1 MDKKNNDE
9 KTFGEIF
16 SNINTSNNDDKSI
29 SFNSIKEESNLEDS
43 ELKSEDLFKE
53 ASHSDDNNDSNN
65 MTFNSIFDD
74 DNSSSDDNVNVSDS
88 SLEKSSSIFDK
99 AIHDDDESDSGLISD
114 NGDSKNESVAD
125 NDNSLDVEEDG
136 LDVNPFFN
144 NDSSNDGGLENK
156 IDGNSNKDD
165 KEIADGDKVDDNVTT
180 DLEEDTKVK
189 DSGNDNN
196 LSFSED
202 NDEVEEVN
210 PFFDN
215 SSSNDE
221 VSKEESSDNS
231 SNIFFGSDDSSENKV
246 DDNVTTDLEEAA
258 EVKDSGND
266 NNSSF
271 SEDKDEVEEVNPFFD
286 NSSSND
292 EVSKEES
299 SDNSSNIFFGS
310 DDSSENKVDDNV
322 TTDLEEAAEVKDSG
336 NDNNPSFSEDKNEVE
351 EVNPF
356 FDNDNTN
363 DKVLEDE
370 PNDGSNN
377 IKDSVAGARANV
389 VKVSID
395 DDDNLILE
403 EESSLDKTVNF
414 SNNDNIINDKVSN
427 DNLFQNT
434 DISNLDN
441 NSSSD
446 KKDNDLDVSP
456 FFADTSNSNKKEDV
470 NPFFDNKINLVEST
484 SHDVSDTASKIDTSK
499 VHNFNVKV
507 VKKKEPII
515 KFILGVLSY
524 AVFIWLLLIGIT
536 LLVYVLD
543 IKIRAAK
550 GDTSPPKF
558 NAFVV
563 LSGSMLP
570 EIQVYDVVITKKVD
584 AKSLKEG
591 DVITFASSDTRFL
604 NTIITHRIIKKNYDS
619 KTGGY
624 TFQTQGDNNNVAD
637 SALVQPN
644 NIYGKVILKIPK
656 LGYLQ
661 EFLASDGGWILV
673 ILLPCLIVI
682 SYDIVKLSK
691 KLRGKKYK
699 NIKVQSR

>member
-165 KEIADGDKVDDNVTT
+165 KEIADGDKVDDNVTI

-202 NDEVEEVN
+202 KDEVEEVN

-231 SNIFFGSDDSSENKV
+231 SNIFFDSDDSSENKV

-299 SDNSSNIFFGS
+299 SDNSSNIFFDS

-356 FDNDNTN
+356 FDNDNT
-363 DKVLEDE
+363 
-370 PNDGSNN
+370 
-377 IKDSVAGARANV
+377 
-389 VKVSID
+389 
-395 DDDNLILE
+395 
-403 EESSLDKTVNF
+403 
-414 SNNDNIINDKVSN
+414 N

-507 VKKKEPII
+507 VKKKEPLV

>member
-9 KTFGEIF
+9 RTFGEIF

-29 SFNSIKEESNLEDS
+29 SFNSIKEESNLEDL

-180 DLEEDTKVK
+180 DLEE
-189 DSGNDNN
+189 
-196 LSFSED
+196 
-202 NDEVEEVN
+202 
-210 PFFDN
+210 
-215 SSSNDE
+215 
-221 VSKEESSDNS
+221 
-231 SNIFFGSDDSSENKV
+231 
-246 DDNVTTDLEEAA
+246 AA

-299 SDNSSNIFFGS
+299 SDNSSNIFFDS

-322 TTDLEEAAEVKDSG
+322 TTDLEEDTKVKDSG
-336 NDNNPSFSEDKNEVE
+336 NDNNSSFSEDKDEVE

-377 IKDSVAGARANV
+377 IKDSVVGARANV

>member
-1 MDKKNNDE
+1 MDAGKDIDE
-9 KTFGEIF
+9 G
-16 SNINTSNNDDKSI
+16 S
-29 SFNSIKEESNLEDS
+29 
-43 ELKSEDLFKE
+43 
-53 ASHSDDNNDSNN
+53 
-65 MTFNSIFDD
+65 
-74 DNSSSDDNVNVSDS
+74 
-88 SLEKSSSIFDK
+88 
-99 AIHDDDESDSGLISD
+99 
-114 NGDSKNESVAD
+114 
-125 NDNSLDVEEDG
+125 
-136 LDVNPFFN
+136 PFF
-144 NDSSNDGGLENK
+144 
-156 IDGNSNKDD
+156 
-165 KEIADGDKVDDNVTT
+165 
-180 DLEEDTKVK
+180 EDT
-189 DSGNDNN
+189 G
-196 LSFSED
+196 
-202 NDEVEEVN
+202 
-210 PFFDN
+210 
-215 SSSNDE
+215 
-221 VSKEESSDNS
+221 
-231 SNIFFGSDDSSENKV
+231 
-246 DDNVTTDLEEAA
+246 
-258 EVKDSGND
+258 
-266 NNSSF
+266 
-271 SEDKDEVEEVNPFFD
+271 
-286 NSSSND
+286 
-292 EVSKEES
+292 
-299 SDNSSNIFFGS
+299 
-310 DDSSENKVDDNV
+310 
-322 TTDLEEAAEVKDSG
+322 
-336 NDNNPSFSEDKNEVE
+336 
-351 EVNPF
+351 
-356 FDNDNTN
+356 N
-363 DKVLEDE
+363 DKV
-370 PNDGSNN
+370 
-377 IKDSVAGARANV
+377 
-389 VKVSID
+389 
-395 DDDNLILE
+395 E
-403 EESSLDKTVNF
+403 E
-414 SNNDNIINDKVSN
+414 
-427 DNLFQNT
+427 
-434 DISNLDN
+434 
-441 NSSSD
+441 
-446 KKDNDLDVSP
+446 
-456 FFADTSNSNKKEDV
+456 V

>member
-99 AIHDDDESDSGLISD
+99 AIHDDGESDSSLISD
-114 NGDSKNESVAD
+114 NGDSKNGSVTD
-125 NDNSLDVEEDG
+125 NDNSLDVEEGG

-144 NDSSNDGGLENK
+144 NDSSNDDGLENK
-156 IDGNSNKDD
+156 IDGNSNNDD
-165 KEIADGDKVDDNVTT
+165 KEIADGDKVDDNVT
-180 DLEEDTKVK
+180 
-189 DSGNDNN
+189 N
-196 LSFSED
+196 
-202 NDEVEEVN
+202 
-210 PFFDN
+210 
-215 SSSNDE
+215 
-221 VSKEESSDNS
+221 
-231 SNIFFGSDDSSENKV
+231 
-246 DDNVTTDLEEAA
+246 DLEEAA

-271 SEDKDEVEEVNPFFD
+271 SEDKNEVEDVNPFFD

-299 SDNSSNIFFGS
+299 PDSSSNIFFSS
-310 DDSSENKVDDNV
+310 DDNSENKVDDNV
-322 TTDLEEAAEVKDSG
+322 TNDLEEDTEVKDSSDS
-336 NDNNPSFSEDKNEVE
+336 NLFFDSDNLKEDRNEVS
-351 EVNPF
+351 VNKPDTSSGFFQSDDVSKLDAGKDIDEGSPF
-356 FDNDNTN
+356 FEDTGN
-363 DKVLEDE
+363 DKV
-370 PNDGSNN
+370 
-377 IKDSVAGARANV
+377 
-389 VKVSID
+389 
-395 DDDNLILE
+395 E
-403 EESSLDKTVNF
+403 E
-414 SNNDNIINDKVSN
+414 
-427 DNLFQNT
+427 
-434 DISNLDN
+434 
-441 NSSSD
+441 
-446 KKDNDLDVSP
+446 
-456 FFADTSNSNKKEDV
+456 V

-484 SHDVSDTASKIDTSK
+484 SHDVGDTASKIDTSK

-507 VKKKEPII
+507 VKKKEPLV

>member
-1 MDKKNNDE
+1 MDKKNNDD

-74 DNSSSDDNVNVSDS
+74 DNPSSDENVNVSDS

-165 KEIADGDKVDDNVTT
+165 KEIADGDKVDDNVTN
-180 DLEEDTKVK
+180 DLEEAAEVK
-189 DSGNDNN
+189 DSGNDNTS
-196 LSFSED
+196 SFSED
-202 NDEVEEVN
+202 KNEVEDVN

-221 VSKEESSDNS
+221 VSKEESPDSS
-231 SNIFFGSDDSSENKV
+231 SNIFFSSDDNSENKV
-246 DDNVTTDLEEAA
+246 DDNVTNDLEEDT
-258 EVKDSGND
+258 EVKDSSDSNLFFDSD
-266 NNSSF
+266 NLKEDRNEVSVNKPDTSSGF
-271 SEDKDEVEEVNPFFD
+271 FQSDDVSKLDAGKDIDEGSPFF
-286 NSSSND
+286 
-292 EVSKEES
+292 
-299 SDNSSNIFFGS
+299 
-310 DDSSENKVDDNV
+310 
-322 TTDLEEAAEVKDSG
+322 
-336 NDNNPSFSEDKNEVE
+336 ED
-351 EVNPF
+351 
-356 FDNDNTN
+356 TGN
-363 DKVLEDE
+363 DKV
-370 PNDGSNN
+370 
-377 IKDSVAGARANV
+377 
-389 VKVSID
+389 
-395 DDDNLILE
+395 E
-403 EESSLDKTVNF
+403 E
-414 SNNDNIINDKVSN
+414 
-427 DNLFQNT
+427 
-434 DISNLDN
+434 
-441 NSSSD
+441 
-446 KKDNDLDVSP
+446 
-456 FFADTSNSNKKEDV
+456 V

-484 SHDVSDTASKIDTSK
+484 SHDVGDTASKIDTSK

-507 VKKKEPII
+507 VKKKEPLV

>member
-144 NDSSNDGGLENK
+144 NDSSNDGCLENK

-165 KEIADGDKVDDNVTT
+165 KEIADGDKVDDNVTI

-202 NDEVEEVN
+202 KDEVEEVN

-221 VSKEESSDNS
+221 ASKEEFSDNS
-231 SNIFFGSDDSSENKV
+231 SNIFFDSDDSSENKV

-292 EVSKEES
+292 EVSKEEF
-299 SDNSSNIFFGS
+299 SDSSNIFFDS

-322 TTDLEEAAEVKDSG
+322 TTDLEENTKFKDSSDS
-336 NDNNPSFSEDKNEVE
+336 NLFFDSDNLKEDRNEVSVDKPDTSSGFFQSDDVSKLDAGKDIDE
-351 EVNPF
+351 GSPF
-356 FDNDNTN
+356 FEDTGN
-363 DKVLEDE
+363 DKV
-370 PNDGSNN
+370 
-377 IKDSVAGARANV
+377 
-389 VKVSID
+389 
-395 DDDNLILE
+395 E
-403 EESSLDKTVNF
+403 E
-414 SNNDNIINDKVSN
+414 
-427 DNLFQNT
+427 
-434 DISNLDN
+434 
-441 NSSSD
+441 
-446 KKDNDLDVSP
+446 
-456 FFADTSNSNKKEDV
+456 V

>member
-16 SNINTSNNDDKSI
+16 SNINTGNNDDKSI
-29 SFNSIKEESNLEDS
+29 SFNSIKEESNFSDS
-43 ELKSEDLFKE
+43 KLKSEDLFKE
-53 ASHSDDNNDSNN
+53 ASHNADNNDSNN

-74 DNSSSDDNVNVSDS
+74 DKSSFDDNANVRDS

-99 AIHDDDESDSGLISD
+99 AIHDNGESGSSLISND
-114 NGDSKNESVAD
+114 GDSEKEFVTD
-125 NDNSLDVEEDG
+125 NDNSLDIEEVG

-144 NDSSNDGGLENK
+144 NSSTNDKILEDKSNDG
-156 IDGNSNKDD
+156 D
-165 KEIADGDKVDDNVTT
+165 
-180 DLEEDTKVK
+180 
-189 DSGNDNN
+189 
-196 LSFSED
+196 
-202 NDEVEEVN
+202 
-210 PFFDN
+210 
-215 SSSNDE
+215 
-221 VSKEESSDNS
+221 S
-231 SNIFFGSDDSSENKV
+231 SNIFFSSDDKVENKAIDDKV
-246 DDNVTTDLEEAA
+246 DASVTNDLEENIDA
-258 EVKDSGND
+258 KDSGNE
-266 NNSSF
+266 S
-271 SEDKDEVEEVNPFFD
+271 NPFFD
-286 NSSSND
+286 D
-292 EVSKEES
+292 
-299 SDNSSNIFFGS
+299 G
-310 DDSSENKVDDNV
+310 KVEG
-322 TTDLEEAAEVKDSG
+322 T
-336 NDNNPSFSEDKNEVE
+336 KNEVTDE
-351 EVNPF
+351 KVEDENPF
-356 FDNDNTN
+356 FNNNDSTD
-363 DKVLEDE
+363 DKILEDE
-370 PNDGSNN
+370 SDDGNN
-377 IKDSVAGARANV
+377 IKDNVSGAYVNV

-395 DDDNLILE
+395 DDDNLIE
-403 EESSLDKTVNF
+403 EVPSLDKAVNF
-414 SNNDNIINDKVSN
+414 NNNINNNGSSDS
-427 DNLFQNT
+427 LFQNA

-441 NSSSD
+441 NSSED
-446 KKDNDLDVSP
+446 NNDNDNNDLDVSP
-456 FFADTSNSNKKEDV
+456 FFADTSDSNKKEDV

-484 SHDVSDTASKIDTSK
+484 SHDVGDTASKIDTSK

-507 VKKKEPII
+507 VKKKEPLI

-550 GDTSPPKF
+550 GDTSPPKY

>member
-16 SNINTSNNDDKSI
+16 SNINTGNNDDKSI

-165 KEIADGDKVDDNVTT
+165 KEIADGDKVDDNVTI

-196 LSFSED
+196 L
-202 NDEVEEVN
+202 
-210 PFFDN
+210 
-215 SSSNDE
+215 
-221 VSKEESSDNS
+221 
-231 SNIFFGSDDSSENKV
+231 
-246 DDNVTTDLEEAA
+246 
-258 EVKDSGND
+258 
-266 NNSSF
+266 SF

-299 SDNSSNIFFGS
+299 SDNSSNIFFDS

-356 FDNDNTN
+356 FDNDNT
-363 DKVLEDE
+363 
-370 PNDGSNN
+370 
-377 IKDSVAGARANV
+377 
-389 VKVSID
+389 
-395 DDDNLILE
+395 
-403 EESSLDKTVNF
+403 
-414 SNNDNIINDKVSN
+414 N

-691 KLRGKKYK
+691 KLKGKKYK

>member
-74 DNSSSDDNVNVSDS
+74 DNSSSDDNTSFSDI

-99 AIHDDDESDSGLISD
+99 AIHDDGESDSSLISD

-125 NDNSLDVEEDG
+125 NDNSLDVEEDS

-144 NDSSNDGGLENK
+144 NDSSNDDGLENK

-202 NDEVEEVN
+202 KDEVEEVN

-221 VSKEESSDNS
+221 ASKEESSDNS
-231 SNIFFGSDDSSENKV
+231 SNIFFDSDDSSENKV

-266 NNSSF
+266 NNLSF
-271 SEDKDEVEEVNPFFD
+271 SEDKD
-286 NSSSND
+286 
-292 EVSKEES
+292 
-299 SDNSSNIFFGS
+299 
-310 DDSSENKVDDNV
+310 
-322 TTDLEEAAEVKDSG
+322 
-336 NDNNPSFSEDKNEVE
+336 EVE

-389 VKVSID
+389 VKVSI

-524 AVFIWLLLIGIT
+524 AVFIWLLLIGIV

-550 GDTSPPKF
+550 GDNSPPKF

>member
-74 DNSSSDDNVNVSDS
+74 DNSSSDDNTSFSDS

-99 AIHDDDESDSGLISD
+99 AIHDDGESDSSLISD
-114 NGDSKNESVAD
+114 NGDSKNGSVTD
-125 NDNSLDVEEDG
+125 NDNSLDVEEGG

-196 LSFSED
+196 
-202 NDEVEEVN
+202 
-210 PFFDN
+210 
-215 SSSNDE
+215 
-221 VSKEESSDNS
+221 
-231 SNIFFGSDDSSENKV
+231 
-246 DDNVTTDLEEAA
+246 
-258 EVKDSGND
+258 
-266 NNSSF
+266 SSF

-299 SDNSSNIFFGS
+299 SDNSSNIFFDS

-356 FDNDNTN
+356 FDNDNT
-363 DKVLEDE
+363 
-370 PNDGSNN
+370 
-377 IKDSVAGARANV
+377 
-389 VKVSID
+389 
-395 DDDNLILE
+395 
-403 EESSLDKTVNF
+403 
-414 SNNDNIINDKVSN
+414 N